1 MKNDEQSRN
10 ASGAS
15 RLSVKL
21 GDRVRE
27 LEAECGSLRE
37 AARRTGFD
45 AGYLLRLRDGEKTN
59 PSAESLKR
67 LGLERVVTYKRI
79 VSTNV

>member
-1 MKNDEQSRN
+1 MI
-10 ASGAS
+10 
-15 RLSVKL
+15 

-27 LEAECGSLRE
+27 LEVEYGSLRE
-37 AARRTGFD
+37 AARQTGFD

-67 LGLERVVTYKRI
+67 LGLRRVVMYERI
-79 VSTNV
+79 DYE